1 MGGECIVRKE
11 EVAMEKKELAK
22 RCPYVKKCGACQIG
36 EKSYEEELAD
46 KKKWVAE
53 CIGRH
58 CGKINDVAGM
68 YYPYHYR
75 NKVHAVFGRR
85 SDQGDRKSVV

>member
-68 YYPYHYR
+68 Y
-75 NKVHAVFGRR
+75 
-85 SDQGDRKSVV
+85 